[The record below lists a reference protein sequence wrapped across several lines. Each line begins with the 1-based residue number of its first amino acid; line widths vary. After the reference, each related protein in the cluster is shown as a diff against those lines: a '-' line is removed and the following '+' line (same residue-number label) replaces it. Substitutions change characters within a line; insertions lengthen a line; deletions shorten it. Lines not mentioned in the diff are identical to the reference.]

1 MTQDDEVKHLTLVEL
16 NVVEQC
22 LNLYKTG
29 AIQRRRNQVREE
41 LKAANPGKKIPQED
55 LYPRIH
61 GLVFN
66 PADGILKTLPVD
78 FQKRVGSLDHIYS
91 MIPKNK

>member
-1 MTQDDEVKHLTLVEL
+1 MALVEL
-16 NVVEQC
+16 TVVEQC

-29 AIQRRRNQVREE
+29 AVQRARYEVREE
-41 LKAANPGKKIPQED
+41 LKKSNPDVKIDQED

-66 PADGILKTLPVD
+66 PNDGILKRLPVD
-78 FQKRVGSLDHIYS
+78 FALRVGSLDHIYS
-91 MIPKNK
+91 LIPRNR